1 MRAPRAGPAAP
12 VLSSP
17 PTRPLTEQQF
27 VLARPGGEPEHL
39 TLPPALASRS
49 LGAVDLILPL
59 GVAVAVR
66 MTLVLAFLGTAL
78 LGDEGSYLRL
88 GHGWAEFGAYTGH
101 WAPAYPWLIGLLH
114 GVMGDGAD
122 TAMRLVQVL
131 LSVWTGAHLAYTASM
146 FCGRR
151 AGIAAAWIYALYVP
165 LAAFSALLFSESLFL
180 AAFVPFTFHALRL
193 SREGRLYAPWWRPV
207 AAGCFLGLA
216 TLTRES
222 TVLFVLPASA
232 WVAWALRGRSA
243 AKRAGSRSLSVWS
256 HASGPLAWSPAAIL
270 LASFALTVLPWTAR
284 NAHVYGR
291 LVPVGVT
298 AGSNA
303 ANSWNAPDLN
313 FDLALL
319 DEKSATTSV
328 PGELRARIRGEEP
341 EGWRRR
347 HAFNHADQVR
357 LDIADGARFVAEN
370 PTFFLR
376 TRAVEFV
383 DLVSPLSFL
392 VRQLR
397 LVDDVGEPLESGAVR
412 WWLSL
417 IAVLSWPLL
426 ALLAIQGWARV
437 RDAEPLQSFAAV
449 TILCTSSVIL
459 IHGLTRLRLPM
470 VPTLMVLAAMAFS
483 GASQR
488 PPAWRRAVASCA
500 AVALLLAWIPSLGPT
515 GLSLSQLW

>member
-1 MRAPRAGPAAP
+1 MLAP
-12 VLSSP
+12 
-17 PTRPLTEQQF
+17 
-27 VLARPGGEPEHL
+27 PGGAPERL
-39 TLPPALASRS
+39 ALPPALATRS

-59 GVAVAVR
+59 GVGVAVR
-66 MTLVLAFLGTAL
+66 LVLVLAFLGTAL

-88 GHGWAEFGAYTGH
+88 GRGWAEFGAYKGH
-101 WAPAYPWLIGLLH
+101 WAPGYPWLIGLLH
-114 GVMGDGAD
+114 DVTGDRAD
-122 TAMRLVQVL
+122 AAVRLVQVL
-131 LSVWTGAHLAYTASM
+131 LSVWTGAHLAFTASM

-180 AAFVPFTFHALRL
+180 AAFVPFTFHTLRL
-193 SREGRLYAPWWRPV
+193 SREGRLSAPWWRPV
-207 AAGCFLGLA
+207 VAGFFLGLA
-216 TLTRES
+216 ALTRES
-222 TVLFVLPASA
+222 TLLFVLPASA
-232 WVAWALRGRSA
+232 WVAWALRGRA
-243 AKRAGSRSLSVWS
+243 AEKRAGSQRLSAWS
-256 HASGPLAWSPAAIL
+256 HGSGPLAFTPAAIL

-284 NAHVYGR
+284 NAHTYGR
-291 LVPVGVT
+291 VVPVGVT

-303 ANSWNAPDLN
+303 AISWNAPDLN

-319 DEKSATTSV
+319 GGESAAASV

-347 HAFNHADQVR
+347 HAFNQADQVR
-357 LDIADGARFVAEN
+357 LDIADGARFAAAN
-370 PTFFLR
+370 PAFFLR

-417 IAVLSWPLL
+417 FAVISWPLL
-426 ALLAIQGWARV
+426 ALLAVQGWARV
-437 RDAEPLQSFAAV
+437 RDAAPLQSFASL

-459 IHGLTRLRLPM
+459 LHGLTRLRLPM
-470 VPTLMVLAAMAFS
+470 LPILMVLAAVALS

-488 PPAWRRAVASCA
+488 PPVWRRAVASCA
-500 AVALLLAWIPSLGPT
+500 AVALVLAWIPSLGPT